1 MAYQKRTRKKKEK
14 KEQSIASMMLIL
26 LFISAV
32 AFGLGYLTG
41 DKPGDHQKPSVD
53 TPVKVQKKSDNLAG
67 VPIEEIDPK
76 NVLPPEE
83 KEPSVIDTLEN
94 DRPPVTA
101 PLPVG
106 KPAPLPVPPE
116 KQNVDLKSET
126 ELTPGIKLKSP
137 SKAETKKKQTHKKNI
152 KSAKHKGSKKPGDT
166 KKEAGTKALFTVQ
179 VASFAS
185 KNEARKM
192 SIKLASKGYQSYI
205 RPFTKDGKNWYRV
218 RIGRGITNAE
228 AKKISA
234 KIKSGFPLKPIVT
247 RYF

>member
-1 MAYQKRTRKKKEK
+1 MAYQKRSRKKKEK

-41 DKPGDHQKPSVD
+41 DKPEDQQKDSVD
-53 TPVKVQKKSDNLAG
+53 TPKKVLKKPDNVVG

-76 NVLPPEE
+76 NVVSAEE
-83 KEPSVIDTLEN
+83 RESSVIDTLEK

-106 KPAPLPVPPE
+106 KPAPLPVPKE
-116 KQNVDLKSET
+116 EQRVDLKSET

-137 SKAETKKKQTHKKNI
+137 TKAETKKRPDHKK
-152 KSAKHKGSKKPGDT
+152 KKTSAKHKGT
-166 KKEAGTKALFTVQ
+166 KKKGSNTEALFTVQ
-179 VASFAS
+179 VAAFSS

-192 SIKLASKGYQSYI
+192 NIKLSSKGYQSYI

-218 RIGRGITNAE
+218 RIGRGISNAE
-228 AKKISA
+228 AKRISA
-234 KIKSGFPLKPIVT
+234 KIKSTLHLSPIVT
-247 RYF
+247 KHF